1 MTCRHYENFID
12 WGGRFLARS
21 LEVLIDMP
29 GQPVGVCNLKGSTC
43 NSDRVDFR
51 PIAEKSYF
59 SRYHQILTQKQTS
72 PGFVTLSQMSTFALL
87 SLG

>member
-1 MTCRHYENFID
+1 MKVVSIGKGVKF
-12 WGGRFLARS
+12 FART

-51 PIAEKSYF
+51 PIAEKTYF
-59 SRYHQILTQKQTS
+59 SRYHQILTQ
-72 PGFVTLSQMSTFALL
+72 TLTTYSFQ
-87 SLG
+87 